1 MPQPSAED
9 PTEHLLAHARGET
22 PSSSQAWVQLLERCE
37 SKLRVLAEFRVRG
50 MTGGRPHDVDD
61 LLQETWLEATSK
73 IDQFEYRGTG
83 SLQRWL
89 ASIMRF
95 KILEGNRAEEKR
107 PRPMSGLAS
116 SQEQGEQRAQLLDAF
131 HRTQPGASYDTQ
143 RREAESRVRA
153 VLDTLSEA
161 HREALLL
168 KVYEGKTGV
177 EAAKLLGISESAFSK
192 RFRQALAAVRIPL
205 REDAS

>member
-1 MPQPSAED
+1 MPSPSAED
-9 PTEHLLAHARGET
+9 PTEHLLAHARSET

-50 MTGGRPHDVDD
+50 ASGGRPHDVDD
-61 LLQETWLEATSK
+61 LLQETWLQATSK
-73 IDQFEYRGTG
+73 IDDFEYRGTG

-107 PRPMSGLAS
+107 PRPVSGLAAN
-116 SQEQGEQRAQLLDAF
+116 QDDQRSQLLEAF
-131 HRTQPGASYDTQ
+131 TRTQPGASYDTQ
-143 RREAESRVRA
+143 RREAEVRVRE
-153 VLDTLSEA
+153 VLDTLSEV

-168 KVYEGKTGV
+168 KIYEGKTGV
-177 EAAKLLGISESAFSK
+177 EAAQQLGISESAFSK